1 MIHTQKQRPKGQSMK
16 KNPARLDVYGNIYGN
31 MNNLIIFIANK
42 QHNKTF
48 LFQFHLKYIIMEALY
63 IHCKTQKL
71 NVEIDNWIF
80 TNLLEHLFFT
90 FTINFNSTSKHLNF
104 IMKKLS
110 KVGR

>member
-1 MIHTQKQRPKGQSMK
+1 
-16 KNPARLDVYGNIYGN
+16 
-31 MNNLIIFIANK
+31 
-42 QHNKTF
+42 
-48 LFQFHLKYIIMEALY
+48 MEALY

-71 NVEIDNWIF
+71 NVEIELDIQF

-90 FTINFNSTSKHLNF
+90 FTINSTSKHLNF

>member
-1 MIHTQKQRPKGQSMK
+1 
-16 KNPARLDVYGNIYGN
+16 
-31 MNNLIIFIANK
+31 
-42 QHNKTF
+42 
-48 LFQFHLKYIIMEALY
+48 MEALY

-71 NVEIDNWIF
+71 NVEIELDIQF